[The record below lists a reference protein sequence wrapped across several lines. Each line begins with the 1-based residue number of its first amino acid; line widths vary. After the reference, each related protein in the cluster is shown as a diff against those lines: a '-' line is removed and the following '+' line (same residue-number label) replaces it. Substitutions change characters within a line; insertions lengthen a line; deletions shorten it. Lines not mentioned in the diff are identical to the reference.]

1 MKFKEILEKIKV
13 YAPLGVSLVVA
24 ACVVISLSGY
34 QAKASEPSKDKK
46 QQVSESVTDAETETE
61 TENAAEDTQTH
72 AGSFELAD
80 GVYKGS
86 ATGFSGPVTVAVTIM
101 DKKITSIDI
110 LSSTDDEAFF
120 NRAKGVIDRI
130 IASQS
135 FDVDVVSG
143 ATYSSNGII
152 GAVKNALTGEKDN
165 GVTGKSK
172 QESTSESE
180 SDSSLAEIAAVQDA
194 SAYKD
199 GTYYGTGKGF
209 AGTMKVK
216 VDISGG
222 KIASISIVSTKDGD
236 SYVKSASSLLDT
248 IVEKQSTNVDTVSG
262 ATFSSRGIIAA
273 VRSALSQAAV
283 SENTADNNNDKQE
296 AAESSGNGQTDENSS
311 GSASEQGTEGTL
323 PYVDGIYYG
332 TAEGYKGDIKAAVV
346 IQNKT
351 LKAILVTEKQDD
363 EPFITNAM
371 DVLKN
376 MMKKQSADVD
386 TVSGATYSS
395 KGLIGAVKAAFEE
408 ARKTTAGENTGDGN
422 SDANNKNNS
431 NSDNNNGN
439 DNSSNNADDSNI
451 AGEEDKAVLSKLVQ
465 SQASLDG
472 AQYTQLSWYLLQ
484 IRLGDAQEVLES
496 AESTKKDVSCAQE
509 KLQAAINALQKN
521 DTSTNVYEDGVYE
534 VSTLCIPDDDM
545 DFSAYNLSMK
555 VTIANDRIVSITDV
569 KGDGDSQ
576 NASYIKKAADGTK
589 NQPGLVSVLT
599 SQANADSIDFS
610 SIDTVSRATCTSKA
624 IIDGCKSALEAA
636 KKK

>member
-1 MKFKEILEKIKV
+1 MKFKEVLEKIKI

-34 QAKASEPSKDKK
+34 QTKASEPSKDKK
-46 QQVSESVTDAETETE
+46 QQISESVTDTETE
-61 TENAAEDTQTH
+61 TDNADEDTQAAT
-72 AGSFELAD
+72 GSFDLAD

-86 ATGFSGPVTVAVTIM
+86 ATGFSGPVTVAVTILN
-101 DKKITSIDI
+101 KKITSIDI

-135 FDVDVVSG
+135 LDVDAVSG

-172 QESTSESE
+172 QESTSES
-180 SDSSLAEIAAVQDA
+180 DSTSTEITAVQDA

-216 VDISGG
+216 VDIAGG

-283 SENTADNNNDKQE
+283 SENTAGNNTDKQG
-296 AAESSGNGQTDENSS
+296 AAETSGNGQTDENSS
-311 GSASEQGTEGTL
+311 GSASEHGTEGTL

-332 TAEGYKGDIKAAVV
+332 TSEGYKGDIKVAVV
-346 IQNKT
+346 IQDKT

-408 ARKTTAGENTGDGN
+408 ARKTTAGENTGDSNSGN
-422 SDANNKNNS
+422 NNS
-431 NSDNNNGN
+431 NSDNN
-439 DNSSNNADDSNI
+439 SSNI
-451 AGEEDKAVLSKLVQ
+451 AGEEDRAVLSKLVQ
-465 SQASLDG
+465 SQVALDG
-472 AQYTQLSWYLLQ
+472 TQYTQLSWYLLQ

-496 AESTKKDVSCAQE
+496 AESTKKDVSRAQE

-521 DTSTNVYEDGVYE
+521 DTSTNVYEDGTYE

-589 NQPGLVSVLT
+589 NQQGMVSMLT

-610 SIDTVSRATCTSKA
+610 SIDTVSHATCTSKA

>member
-1 MKFKEILEKIKV
+1 MKFKEVLEKIKV
-13 YAPLGVSLVVA
+13 YAPLGVSLVIA

-34 QAKASEPSKDKK
+34 QTKASEPSKDKK
-46 QQVSESVTDAETETE
+46 QQVSERVTDAE
-61 TENAAEDTQTH
+61 TENAAEDTQT
-72 AGSFELAD
+72 ATGSFELAD

-101 DKKITSIDI
+101 DKKIISIDI

-283 SENTADNNNDKQE
+283 SDNTVGNNTDKQG
-296 AAESSGNGQTDENSS
+296 AAEASGNGQTDENSS
-311 GSASEQGTEGTL
+311 GSASEKGTEGTL

-332 TAEGYKGDIKAAVV
+332 TAEGYKGDIRVAVV
-346 IQNKT
+346 IQDKT

-408 ARKTTAGENTGDGN
+408 ARKTTEGENTGGSN
-422 SDANNKNNS
+422 SDSNNS
-431 NSDNNNGN
+431 NDNN
-439 DNSSNNADDSNI
+439 SNI

-484 IRLGDAQEVLES
+484 IRLEDANEVLSS
-496 AESTKKDVSCAQE
+496 AEATKKDVSRAQE

-521 DTSTNVYEDGVYE
+521 DTSTNVYEDGTYD

-576 NASYIKKAADGTK
+576 NAPYIKKAADGTK

-610 SIDTVSRATCTSKA
+610 SIDTVSHATCTSKA

>member
-24 ACVVISLSGY
+24 ACVVISLSTY

-46 QQVSESVTDAETETE
+46 QQVSESMADTETE
-61 TENAAEDTQTH
+61 TENATEDTQT
-72 AGSFELAD
+72 ATGSFDLAD

-86 ATGFSGPVTVAVTIM
+86 ATGYRGSVTVAVTIL
-101 DKKITSIDI
+101 DKKIVSIDI
-110 LSSTDDEAFF
+110 LSASDDEAFF

-130 IASQS
+130 ISSQS
-135 FDVDVVSG
+135 LDVDVVSG

-180 SDSSLAEIAAVQDA
+180 SDSSSAEIAAVQDA

-209 AGTMKVK
+209 AGNIKVK
-216 VDISGG
+216 VDIAGG
-222 KIASISIVSTKDGD
+222 KISAISIVSTKDGD

-283 SENTADNNNDKQE
+283 SENTAGNNTDKQG
-296 AAESSGNGQTDENSS
+296 AAETSGNGQTDENSS
-311 GSASEQGTEGTL
+311 GSASEHGTEGTL

-332 TAEGYKGDIKAAVV
+332 TSEGYKGDIKVAVV
-346 IQNKT
+346 IQDKT

-395 KGLIGAVKAAFEE
+395 KGLIGAVKEAFEE
-408 ARKTTAGENTGDGN
+408 ARKTTAGENTGNGN
-422 SDANNKNNS
+422 SGGNNNNS
-431 NSDNNNGN
+431 N
-439 DNSSNNADDSNI
+439 NAADSNI
-451 AGEEDKAVLSKLVQ
+451 ALDEDKAVLSKLVQ

-472 AQYTQLSWYLLQ
+472 TQYTQLSWYLLQ

-496 AESTKKDVSCAQE
+496 AESTKKDVSRAQE

-521 DTSTNVYEDGVYE
+521 DTSTNVYEDGTYE

-589 NQPGLVSVLT
+589 NQQGMVSMLT

-610 SIDTVSRATCTSKA
+610 SIDTVSHATCTSKA

>member
-61 TENAAEDTQTH
+61 TENATEDTQTVT
-72 AGSFELAD
+72 GSFELAD

-101 DKKITSIDI
+101 DKKVTSIDI

-130 IASQS
+130 ISSQS
-135 FDVDVVSG
+135 LDVDVVSG

-152 GAVKNALTGEKDN
+152 GAVKNALTGEKDK
-165 GVTGKSK
+165 GGTGKSK
-172 QESTSESE
+172 QESRLDSE
-180 SDSSLAEIAAVQDA
+180 SDNSSAEIAAVQDA

-209 AGTMKVK
+209 AGNIKVK
-216 VDISGG
+216 VDIAGG
-222 KIASISIVSTKDGD
+222 KISAISIVSTKDGD

-283 SENTADNNNDKQE
+283 SENTAGNNTDKQG
-296 AAESSGNGQTDENSS
+296 AAETSGNGQTDENSS
-311 GSASEQGTEGTL
+311 GSASEHGTEGTL

-332 TAEGYKGDIKAAVV
+332 TSEGYKGDIKVAVV
-346 IQNKT
+346 IQDKT

-395 KGLIGAVKAAFEE
+395 KGLIGAVKEAFEE
-408 ARKTTAGENTGDGN
+408 ARKTTAGENTGNGN
-422 SDANNKNNS
+422 SGGNNNNS
-431 NSDNNNGN
+431 N
-439 DNSSNNADDSNI
+439 NAADSNV
-451 AGEEDKAVLSKLVQ
+451 ALDEDKAVLSKLVQ

-472 AQYTQLSWYLLQ
+472 TQYTQLSWYLLQ
-484 IRLGDAQEVLES
+484 IRLGDAQEVLDS
-496 AESTKKDVSCAQE
+496 AESTKKDVSRAQE

-521 DTSTNVYEDGVYE
+521 DTSTNVYEDGTYE

-589 NQPGLVSVLT
+589 NQQGMVSMLT
-599 SQANADSIDFS
+599 SQAKADSIDFS

>member
-1 MKFKEILEKIKV
+1 MKFKEVLEKIKV
-13 YAPLGVSLVVA
+13 YAPLGVSLVIA

-34 QAKASEPSKDKK
+34 QTKASEPSKDKK
-46 QQVSESVTDAETETE
+46 QQVSDRVTDTE
-61 TENAAEDTQTH
+61 TENAAEDTQT
-72 AGSFELAD
+72 ATGSFELAD

-165 GVTGKSK
+165 GVTGKAK

-180 SDSSLAEIAAVQDA
+180 SDSSLAEIAAAQDA

-283 SENTADNNNDKQE
+283 SDNTTGNNTDKQG
-296 AAESSGNGQTDENSS
+296 AAEASGNGQTDENSS
-311 GSASEQGTEGTL
+311 GSASEKGTEGTL

-332 TAEGYKGDIKAAVV
+332 TAEGYKGDIKVAVV
-346 IQNKT
+346 IQDKT

-408 ARKTTAGENTGDGN
+408 ARKTTAGENTGDSNSGN
-422 SDANNKNNS
+422 NNN
-431 NSDNNNGN
+431 NSDNNNNNSN
-439 DNSSNNADDSNI
+439 DNSSNI

-521 DTSTNVYEDGVYE
+521 DTSTNVYEDGTYD

-576 NASYIKKAADGTK
+576 NAPYINKAADGTK
-589 NQPGLVSVLT
+589 NQPGMVSVLT

-610 SIDTVSRATCTSKA
+610 SIDAVSRATCTSKA
-624 IIDGCKSALEAA
+624 IIDGCKSALESA

>member
-24 ACVVISLSGY
+24 ACVVISLSTY

-46 QQVSESVTDAETETE
+46 QQVSESMADTETE
-61 TENAAEDTQTH
+61 TENATEDTQT
-72 AGSFELAD
+72 ATGSFDLAD

-86 ATGFSGPVTVAVTIM
+86 ATGYSGSVTVAVTIL
-101 DKKITSIDI
+101 DKKIVSIDI
-110 LSSTDDEAFF
+110 LSASDDEAFF

-130 IASQS
+130 ISSQS
-135 FDVDVVSG
+135 LDVDVVSG

-152 GAVKNALTGEKDN
+152 GAVKNALTGETDK
-165 GVTGKSK
+165 GVTGKTK
-172 QESTSESE
+172 QEGTSESE
-180 SDSSLAEIAAVQDA
+180 SDSSSAEIAAVQDA

-209 AGTMKVK
+209 AGNIKVK
-216 VDISGG
+216 VDIAGG
-222 KIASISIVSTKDGD
+222 KISAISIVSTKDGD

-283 SENTADNNNDKQE
+283 RENTAGNNTDKQG
-296 AAESSGNGQTDENSS
+296 AAEASGNGQTDENSS
-311 GSASEQGTEGTL
+311 GNASEQGTEGTL

-332 TAEGYKGDIKAAVV
+332 TSEGYKGDIKVAVV
-346 IQNKT
+346 IQDKT

-408 ARKTTAGENTGDGN
+408 ARKTTAGENTGNGN
-422 SDANNKNNS
+422 SGGNNNNS
-431 NSDNNNGN
+431 N
-439 DNSSNNADDSNI
+439 NAADSNI
-451 AGEEDKAVLSKLVQ
+451 ALDEDKAVLSKLVQ
-465 SQASLDG
+465 SQALLDG
-472 AQYTQLSWYLLQ
+472 TQYTQLSWYLLQ
-484 IRLGDAQEVLES
+484 IRLGDAQEVLDS
-496 AESTKKDVSCAQE
+496 AESTKKDVRYAQE

-521 DTSTNVYEDGVYE
+521 DTSTNVYEDGTYE

-589 NQPGLVSVLT
+589 NQQGMVSVLT
-599 SQANADSIDFS
+599 SQSNADSIDFS

>member
-1 MKFKEILEKIKV
+1 MKFKEVLEKIKV
-13 YAPLGVSLVVA
+13 YAPLGVSLVIA

-34 QAKASEPSKDKK
+34 QTKASEPSKDKK
-46 QQVSESVTDAETETE
+46 HQVSERVTDTE
-61 TENAAEDTQTH
+61 TENAAEDTQT
-72 AGSFELAD
+72 ATGSFELAD

-120 NRAKGVIDRI
+120 NRAKAVIDRI

-172 QESTSESE
+172 QGSTSESE

-236 SYVKSASSLLDT
+236 SYVKIASSLLDT

-283 SENTADNNNDKQE
+283 SDNTTGNNTDKQG
-296 AAESSGNGQTDENSS
+296 AAEVSGNGQTDENSS

-332 TAEGYKGDIKAAVV
+332 TAEGYKGDIRVAVV
-346 IQNKT
+346 IQDKT

-408 ARKTTAGENTGDGN
+408 ARKTTAGENTGGSN
-422 SDANNKNNS
+422 SDSNNS
-431 NSDNNNGN
+431 NDNN
-439 DNSSNNADDSNI
+439 SNI
-451 AGEEDKAVLSKLVQ
+451 AGEEDKAVLLKLVQ

-509 KLQAAINALQKN
+509 KVQAAINALQKN
-521 DTSTNVYEDGVYE
+521 DTSTNVYEDGTYD

-576 NASYIKKAADGTK
+576 NVSYIKKAVDGTK
-589 NQPGLVSVLT
+589 NQAGMVSVLT
-599 SQANADSIDFS
+599 SQTNADSIDFS
-610 SIDTVSRATCTSKA
+610 SIDTVSHATCTSKA

>member
-1 MKFKEILEKIKV
+1 MKFKEVLEKIKV
-13 YAPLGVSLVVA
+13 YAPLGVSLVIA

-34 QAKASEPSKDKK
+34 QTKASEPSKDKK
-46 QQVSESVTDAETETE
+46 QQVSERVTDTETE
-61 TENAAEDTQTH
+61 TENAAENTQT
-72 AGSFELAD
+72 ATGSFDLAD

-130 IASQS
+130 ISSQS

-152 GAVKNALTGEKDN
+152 GAVKNALTGEKDKT
-165 GVTGKSK
+165 VTGKSK
-172 QESTSESE
+172 QESASE
-180 SDSSLAEIAAVQDA
+180 SDSSSVEKAAVQDA

-216 VDISGG
+216 VDIVGG

-283 SENTADNNNDKQE
+283 SENTVGNNTDKQDATE
-296 AAESSGNGQTDENSS
+296 TSGNGQTDENSS
-311 GSASEQGTEGTL
+311 GSSQEQGTEGTL

-332 TAEGYKGDIKAAVV
+332 TAEGYKGDIKVAVV
-346 IQNKT
+346 IQDKT

-408 ARKTTAGENTGDGN
+408 ARKTTAGENTGD
-422 SDANNKNNS
+422 S
-431 NSDNNNGN
+431 NSGNN
-439 DNSSNNADDSNI
+439 NSSNNSDNSNI
-451 AGEEDKAVLSKLVQ
+451 AGDEDKAVLSKLVQ

-472 AQYTQLSWYLLQ
+472 TQYTQLSWYLLQ
-484 IRLGDAQEVLES
+484 IRLEDANEVLSS
-496 AESTKKDVSCAQE
+496 AEATKKDVSRAQE

-521 DTSTNVYEDGVYE
+521 DTSTNVYEDGTYD

-589 NQPGLVSVLT
+589 NQQGMVSVLT

-610 SIDTVSRATCTSKA
+610 GIDTVSRATCTSKA
-624 IIDGCKSALEAA
+624 IINGCKSVLEAA

>member
-1 MKFKEILEKIKV
+1 MKFKEVLEKIKV
-13 YAPLGVSLVVA
+13 YAPLGVSLVIA

-34 QAKASEPSKDKK
+34 QTKASEPSKDKK
-46 QQVSESVTDAETETE
+46 HQVSERVTDTE
-61 TENAAEDTQTH
+61 TENAAEDTQT
-72 AGSFELAD
+72 ATGSFELAD

-120 NRAKGVIDRI
+120 NRAKAVIDRI

-283 SENTADNNNDKQE
+283 SDKTTGNNTDKQG
-296 AAESSGNGQTDENSS
+296 AAEASGNGQTDKNSS
-311 GSASEQGTEGTL
+311 GSASEQGTECTL

-332 TAEGYKGDIKAAVV
+332 TAEGYKGDIRVAVV
-346 IQNKT
+346 IQDKT

-408 ARKTTAGENTGDGN
+408 ARKTTAGENTGGSN
-422 SDANNKNNS
+422 SDSNNS
-431 NSDNNNGN
+431 NDNN
-439 DNSSNNADDSNI
+439 SNI
-451 AGEEDKAVLSKLVQ
+451 AGEEDKAVLLKLVQ

-521 DTSTNVYEDGVYE
+521 DTSTNVYEDGTYD

-576 NASYIKKAADGTK
+576 NVSYIKKAVDGTK
-589 NQPGLVSVLT
+589 NQPGMVSVLT
-599 SQANADSIDFS
+599 SQTNADSIDFS
-610 SIDTVSRATCTSKA
+610 SIDTVSHATCTSKA

>member
-1 MKFKEILEKIKV
+1 MKFKEVLEKIKV
-13 YAPLGVSLVVA
+13 YAPLGVSLVIA

-34 QAKASEPSKDKK
+34 QTKASEPSKDKK
-46 QQVSESVTDAETETE
+46 HQVSERVTDAE
-61 TENAAEDTQTH
+61 TENAAEDTQT
-72 AGSFELAD
+72 ATGSFELAD

-110 LSSTDDEAFF
+110 LSYTDDEAFF

-283 SENTADNNNDKQE
+283 SDKTTGNNTDKQG
-296 AAESSGNGQTDENSS
+296 AAEASGNGQTDENSS
-311 GSASEQGTEGTL
+311 GSASEKGTEGTL

-332 TAEGYKGDIKAAVV
+332 TAEGYKGDIRVAVV
-346 IQNKT
+346 IQDKT

-408 ARKTTAGENTGDGN
+408 ARKTTAGENTGGSN
-422 SDANNKNNS
+422 SDSNNS
-431 NSDNNNGN
+431 NDNN
-439 DNSSNNADDSNI
+439 SNI
-451 AGEEDKAVLSKLVQ
+451 AGEEDKAVLLKLVQ

-521 DTSTNVYEDGVYE
+521 DTSTNVYEDGTYD

-576 NASYIKKAADGTK
+576 NVSYIKKAVDGTK
-589 NQPGLVSVLT
+589 NQAGMVSVLT
-599 SQANADSIDFS
+599 SQTNADSIDFS
-610 SIDTVSRATCTSKA
+610 SIDTVSHATCTSKA

>member
-1 MKFKEILEKIKV
+1 MKFKEVLEKIKV
-13 YAPLGVSLVVA
+13 YAPLGVSLVIA

-34 QAKASEPSKDKK
+34 QTKASEPSKDKK
-46 QQVSESVTDAETETE
+46 HQVSERVTDTE
-61 TENAAEDTQTH
+61 TENAAEDTQT
-72 AGSFELAD
+72 ATGSFELAD

-120 NRAKGVIDRI
+120 NRAKAVIDRI

-172 QESTSESE
+172 QGSTSESE

-283 SENTADNNNDKQE
+283 SDNTVGNNTDKQG
-296 AAESSGNGQTDENSS
+296 AAEASGNGQTDENSS
-311 GSASEQGTEGTL
+311 GSASEKGTEGTL

-332 TAEGYKGDIKAAVV
+332 TAEGYKGDIRVAVV
-346 IQNKT
+346 IQDKT

-408 ARKTTAGENTGDGN
+408 ARKTTAGENTGGSN
-422 SDANNKNNS
+422 SDSNNS
-431 NSDNNNGN
+431 NDNN
-439 DNSSNNADDSNI
+439 SNI
-451 AGEEDKAVLSKLVQ
+451 AGEEDKAVLLKLVQ

-509 KLQAAINALQKN
+509 KLQATINALQKN
-521 DTSTNVYEDGVYE
+521 DTSTNVYEDGTYD

-576 NASYIKKAADGTK
+576 NVSYIKKAVDGTK
-589 NQPGLVSVLT
+589 NQAGMVSVLT
-599 SQANADSIDFS
+599 SQTNADSIDFS
-610 SIDTVSRATCTSKA
+610 SIDTVSHATCTSKA

>member
-24 ACVVISLSGY
+24 ACVVISLSAY

-46 QQVSESVTDAETETE
+46 QQVSESMADTETE
-61 TENAAEDTQTH
+61 TENATEDTQT
-72 AGSFELAD
+72 ATGSFDLAD

-86 ATGFSGPVTVAVTIM
+86 ATGYRGSVTVAVTIL
-101 DKKITSIDI
+101 DKKIVSIDI
-110 LSSTDDEAFF
+110 LSASDDEAFF

-130 IASQS
+130 ISSQS
-135 FDVDVVSG
+135 LDVDVVSG

-209 AGTMKVK
+209 AGNIKVK
-216 VDISGG
+216 VDIAGG
-222 KIASISIVSTKDGD
+222 KISAISIVSTKDGD
-236 SYVKSASSLLDT
+236 SYVKNASSLLDT

-283 SENTADNNNDKQE
+283 SENTAGNNTDKQG
-296 AAESSGNGQTDENSS
+296 AAEASGNGQADENSS

-323 PYVDGIYYG
+323 AYVDGIYYG
-332 TAEGYKGDIKAAVV
+332 TSEGYKGDIKVAVV
-346 IQNKT
+346 IQDKT

-408 ARKTTAGENTGDGN
+408 ARKTTAGENTGNGN
-422 SDANNKNNS
+422 SGGNNNNS
-431 NSDNNNGN
+431 N
-439 DNSSNNADDSNI
+439 NALD
-451 AGEEDKAVLSKLVQ
+451 EDKAVLSKLVQ

-472 AQYTQLSWYLLQ
+472 TQYTQLSWYLLQ
-484 IRLGDAQEVLES
+484 IRLGDAQEVLDS
-496 AESTKKDVSCAQE
+496 AESTKKDVSRAQE

-521 DTSTNVYEDGVYE
+521 DTSTNVYEDGTYE

-545 DFSAYNLSMK
+545 DFVAYNLSMK

-589 NQPGLVSVLT
+589 NQQGMVSMLT

>member
-1 MKFKEILEKIKV
+1 MKFKEVLEKIKV
-13 YAPLGVSLVVA
+13 YAPLGVSLVIA

-34 QAKASEPSKDKK
+34 QTKASEPSKDKK
-46 QQVSESVTDAETETE
+46 HQVSERVTDTETE
-61 TENAAEDTQTH
+61 DAAEDTQT
-72 AGSFELAD
+72 ATGSFELAD

-101 DKKITSIDI
+101 DKKIISIDI

-283 SENTADNNNDKQE
+283 SDNTVGNNTDKQG
-296 AAESSGNGQTDENSS
+296 AAEASGNGQTDENSS
-311 GSASEQGTEGTL
+311 GSASEKGTESTL

-332 TAEGYKGDIKAAVV
+332 TAEGYKGDIRVAVV
-346 IQNKT
+346 IQDKT

-408 ARKTTAGENTGDGN
+408 ARKTTAGENTGGSN
-422 SDANNKNNS
+422 SDSNNS
-431 NSDNNNGN
+431 NDNN
-439 DNSSNNADDSNI
+439 SNI
-451 AGEEDKAVLSKLVQ
+451 AGEEDKAVLLKLVQ

-521 DTSTNVYEDGVYE
+521 DTSTNVYEDGTYD

-576 NASYIKKAADGTK
+576 NVSYIKKAVDGTK
-589 NQPGLVSVLT
+589 NQAGMVSVLT
-599 SQANADSIDFS
+599 SQTNADSIDFS
-610 SIDTVSRATCTSKA
+610 SIDTVSHATCTSKA

>member
-1 MKFKEILEKIKV
+1 MKFKEVLEKIKV
-13 YAPLGVSLVVA
+13 YAPLGVSLVIA

-34 QAKASEPSKDKK
+34 QTKASEPSKDKK
-46 QQVSESVTDAETETE
+46 HQVSERVTDTETE
-61 TENAAEDTQTH
+61 DAAEDTQT
-72 AGSFELAD
+72 ATGSFELAD

-101 DKKITSIDI
+101 DKKIISIDI

-120 NRAKGVIDRI
+120 NRAKAVIDRI

-172 QESTSESE
+172 QGSTSESE

-283 SENTADNNNDKQE
+283 SYNTTGNNTDKQG
-296 AAESSGNGQTDENSS
+296 AAEVSGNGQTDENSS
-311 GSASEQGTEGTL
+311 GSASEKGTEGTL

-332 TAEGYKGDIKAAVV
+332 TAEGYKGDIRVAVV
-346 IQNKT
+346 IQDKT

-408 ARKTTAGENTGDGN
+408 ARKTTAGENTGGSN
-422 SDANNKNNS
+422 SDSNNS
-431 NSDNNNGN
+431 NDNN
-439 DNSSNNADDSNI
+439 SNI
-451 AGEEDKAVLSKLVQ
+451 AGEEDKAVLLKLVQ

-521 DTSTNVYEDGVYE
+521 DTSTNVYEDGTYD

-576 NASYIKKAADGTK
+576 NVSYIKKAVDGTK
-589 NQPGLVSVLT
+589 NQAGMVSVLT
-599 SQANADSIDFS
+599 SQTNADSIDFS
-610 SIDTVSRATCTSKA
+610 SIDTVSHATCTSKA

>member
-1 MKFKEILEKIKV
+1 MKFKEVFEKIKV
-13 YAPLGVSLVVA
+13 YAPLGVSLVIA

-34 QAKASEPSKDKK
+34 QTKASEPSNDKK
-46 QQVSESVTDAETETE
+46 HQVSERVTDTETE
-61 TENAAEDTQTH
+61 DAAEDTQT
-72 AGSFELAD
+72 ATGSFELAD

-120 NRAKGVIDRI
+120 NRAKAVIDRI

-172 QESTSESE
+172 QGSTSESE

-199 GTYYGTGKGF
+199 GTYFGTGKGF

-222 KIASISIVSTKDGD
+222 KIASISIVSTKDGN

-283 SENTADNNNDKQE
+283 SDNTVGNNTDKQG
-296 AAESSGNGQTDENSS
+296 AAEASGNGQTDENSS
-311 GSASEQGTEGTL
+311 GSASEKGTEGTL

-332 TAEGYKGDIKAAVV
+332 TAEGYKGDIRVAVV
-346 IQNKT
+346 IQDKT

-408 ARKTTAGENTGDGN
+408 ARKTTAGENTGGSN
-422 SDANNKNNS
+422 SDSNNS
-431 NSDNNNGN
+431 NDNN
-439 DNSSNNADDSNI
+439 SNI
-451 AGEEDKAVLSKLVQ
+451 AGEEDKAVLLKLVQ

-521 DTSTNVYEDGVYE
+521 DTSTNVYEDGTYD

-576 NASYIKKAADGTK
+576 NVSYIKKAVDGTK
-589 NQPGLVSVLT
+589 NQAGMVSVLT
-599 SQANADSIDFS
+599 SQTNADSIDFS
-610 SIDTVSRATCTSKA
+610 SIDTVSHATCTSKA

>member
-1 MKFKEILEKIKV
+1 MKFKEVLEKIKV
-13 YAPLGVSLVVA
+13 YAPLGVSLVIA

-34 QAKASEPSKDKK
+34 QTKASEPSKDKK
-46 QQVSESVTDAETETE
+46 QQVSDRVTETE
-61 TENAAEDTQTH
+61 TENAAENTQT
-72 AGSFELAD
+72 ATGSFELAD

-165 GVTGKSK
+165 GVTGKAK

-222 KIASISIVSTKDGD
+222 KIASISIVSTKDGN

-283 SENTADNNNDKQE
+283 SDNTVGNNTDKQG
-296 AAESSGNGQTDENSS
+296 AAEASGNGQTDENSS
-311 GSASEQGTEGTL
+311 GSASEKGTEGTL

-332 TAEGYKGDIKAAVV
+332 TAEGYKGDIRVAVV
-346 IQNKT
+346 IQDKT

-408 ARKTTAGENTGDGN
+408 ARKTTAGENTGGSN
-422 SDANNKNNS
+422 SDSNNS
-431 NSDNNNGN
+431 NDNN
-439 DNSSNNADDSNI
+439 SNI

-484 IRLGDAQEVLES
+484 IRLGDAQEILES

-521 DTSTNVYEDGVYE
+521 DTSTNVYEDGTYD

-576 NASYIKKAADGTK
+576 NVSYIKKAVDGTK
-589 NQPGLVSVLT
+589 NQAGMVSVLT
-599 SQANADSIDFS
+599 SQTNADSIDFS
-610 SIDTVSRATCTSKA
+610 SIDTVSHATCTSKA

>member
-1 MKFKEILEKIKV
+1 MKFKEVLEKIKV
-13 YAPLGVSLVVA
+13 YAPLGVSLVIA

-34 QAKASEPSKDKK
+34 QTKASEPSKDKK
-46 QQVSESVTDAETETE
+46 QQVSDRVTDTE
-61 TENAAEDTQTH
+61 TENAAEDTQT
-72 AGSFELAD
+72 ATGSFELAD

-165 GVTGKSK
+165 GVTGKAK

-283 SENTADNNNDKQE
+283 SDNTVGNNTDKQG
-296 AAESSGNGQTDENSS
+296 AAEASGNGQTDENSS
-311 GSASEQGTEGTL
+311 GSASEKGTEGTL

-332 TAEGYKGDIKAAVV
+332 TAEGYKGDIRVAVV
-346 IQNKT
+346 IQDKT

-408 ARKTTAGENTGDGN
+408 ARKTTAGENTGDSN
-422 SDANNKNNS
+422 SDSNNS
-431 NSDNNNGN
+431 NDNN
-439 DNSSNNADDSNI
+439 SNI

-521 DTSTNVYEDGVYE
+521 DTSTNVYEDGTYD

-576 NASYIKKAADGTK
+576 NAPYINKAADGTK
-589 NQPGLVSVLT
+589 NQPGMVSVLT

>member
-1 MKFKEILEKIKV
+1 MKFKEVLEKIKV
-13 YAPLGVSLVVA
+13 YAPLGVSLVIA

-34 QAKASEPSKDKK
+34 QTKASEPSKDKK
-46 QQVSESVTDAETETE
+46 HQVSERVTDTE
-61 TENAAEDTQTH
+61 TENAAEDTQT
-72 AGSFELAD
+72 ATGSFELAD

-86 ATGFSGPVTVAVTIM
+86 ATGFSGHVTVAVTIM

-120 NRAKGVIDRI
+120 NRAKAVIDRI

-172 QESTSESE
+172 QGSTSESE

-283 SENTADNNNDKQE
+283 SDNTTGNNTDKQG
-296 AAESSGNGQTDENSS
+296 AAEASGNGQTDENSS
-311 GSASEQGTEGTL
+311 GSASEKGTEGTL

-332 TAEGYKGDIKAAVV
+332 TAEGYKGDIRVAVV
-346 IQNKT
+346 IQDKT

-408 ARKTTAGENTGDGN
+408 ARKTTAGENTGGSN
-422 SDANNKNNS
+422 SDSNNS
-431 NSDNNNGN
+431 NDNN
-439 DNSSNNADDSNI
+439 SNI
-451 AGEEDKAVLSKLVQ
+451 AGEEDKAVLLKLVQ

-521 DTSTNVYEDGVYE
+521 DTSTNVYEDGTYD

-576 NASYIKKAADGTK
+576 NVSYIKKAVDGTK
-589 NQPGLVSVLT
+589 NQAGMVSVLT
-599 SQANADSIDFS
+599 SQTNADSIDFS
-610 SIDTVSRATCTSKA
+610 SIDTVSHATCTSKA

>member
-1 MKFKEILEKIKV
+1 MKFKEVLEKIKV
-13 YAPLGVSLVVA
+13 YAPLGVSLVIA

-34 QAKASEPSKDKK
+34 QTKASEPSKDKK
-46 QQVSESVTDAETETE
+46 HQVSERVTDTE
-61 TENAAEDTQTH
+61 TENAAEDTQT
-72 AGSFELAD
+72 ATGSFELAD

-86 ATGFSGPVTVAVTIM
+86 ATVFSGHVTVAVTIM

-120 NRAKGVIDRI
+120 NRAKAVIDRI

-172 QESTSESE
+172 QGSTSESE

-236 SYVKSASSLLDT
+236 SYVKIASSLLDT

-283 SENTADNNNDKQE
+283 SDNTTGNNTDKQG
-296 AAESSGNGQTDENSS
+296 AAEVSGNGQTDENSS

-332 TAEGYKGDIKAAVV
+332 TAEGYKGDIRVAVV
-346 IQNKT
+346 IQDKT

-408 ARKTTAGENTGDGN
+408 ARKTTAGENTGGSN
-422 SDANNKNNS
+422 SDSNNS
-431 NSDNNNGN
+431 NDNN
-439 DNSSNNADDSNI
+439 SNI
-451 AGEEDKAVLSKLVQ
+451 AGEEDKAVLLKLVQ

-521 DTSTNVYEDGVYE
+521 DTSTNVYEDGTYD

-576 NASYIKKAADGTK
+576 NVSYIKKAVDGTK
-589 NQPGLVSVLT
+589 NQAGMVSVLT
-599 SQANADSIDFS
+599 SQTNADSIDFS
-610 SIDTVSRATCTSKA
+610 SIDTVSHATCTSKA

>member
-1 MKFKEILEKIKV
+1 MKFKEVLEKIKV
-13 YAPLGVSLVVA
+13 YAPLGVSLVIA

-34 QAKASEPSKDKK
+34 QTKASEPSKDKK
-46 QQVSESVTDAETETE
+46 QQVSDRVTDTE
-61 TENAAEDTQTH
+61 TENAAEDTQT
-72 AGSFELAD
+72 ATGSFELAD

-165 GVTGKSK
+165 GVTGKAK

-180 SDSSLAEIAAVQDA
+180 SDSSLAEIAAAQDA

-283 SENTADNNNDKQE
+283 SDNTTGNNTDKQG
-296 AAESSGNGQTDENSS
+296 AAEASGNGQTDENSS
-311 GSASEQGTEGTL
+311 GSASEKGTEGTL

-332 TAEGYKGDIKAAVV
+332 TAEGYKGDIRVAVV
-346 IQNKT
+346 IQDKT

-408 ARKTTAGENTGDGN
+408 ARKTTAGENTGDSNSGN
-422 SDANNKNNS
+422 NNS
-431 NSDNNNGN
+431 NSDNNNNNSN
-439 DNSSNNADDSNI
+439 DNSSNI
-451 AGEEDKAVLSKLVQ
+451 AGDEDKAVLLKLVQ

-472 AQYTQLSWYLLQ
+472 TQYTQLSWYLLQ
-484 IRLGDAQEVLES
+484 IRLEDANEVLSS
-496 AESTKKDVSCAQE
+496 AEATKKDVSRAQE

-521 DTSTNVYEDGVYE
+521 DTSTNVYEDGTYD

-589 NQPGLVSVLT
+589 NQPGMVSVLT
-599 SQANADSIDFS
+599 SQTNADSIDFS
-610 SIDTVSRATCTSKA
+610 SIDTVSHATCTSKA
-624 IIDGCKSALEAA
+624 IIDGCKSALKAA

>member
-1 MKFKEILEKIKV
+1 MKFKEVLEKIKV
-13 YAPLGVSLVVA
+13 YAPLGVSLVIA
-24 ACVVISLSGY
+24 TCVVISLSGY
-34 QAKASEPSKDKK
+34 QTKASEPSKDKK
-46 QQVSESVTDAETETE
+46 QQVSERGTDTE
-61 TENAAEDTQTH
+61 TENAAEDTQT
-72 AGSFELAD
+72 ATGSFELAD

-180 SDSSLAEIAAVQDA
+180 SDSSLADIAAVQDA

-222 KIASISIVSTKDGD
+222 KIVSISIVSTKDGD

-283 SENTADNNNDKQE
+283 SDNTTGNNTDKQG
-296 AAESSGNGQTDENSS
+296 AAEVSGNGQTDENSS
-311 GSASEQGTEGTL
+311 DSASEQGTEGTL

-332 TAEGYKGDIKAAVV
+332 TAEGYKGDIRVAVV
-346 IQNKT
+346 IQDKT

-408 ARKTTAGENTGDGN
+408 ARKTTAGENTGGSN
-422 SDANNKNNS
+422 SDSNNS
-431 NSDNNNGN
+431 NDNN
-439 DNSSNNADDSNI
+439 SNI
-451 AGEEDKAVLSKLVQ
+451 AGEEDKAVLLKLVQ

-521 DTSTNVYEDGVYE
+521 DTSTNVYEDGIYD

-576 NASYIKKAADGTK
+576 NVSYIKKAADGTK
-589 NQPGLVSVLT
+589 NQPGMVSVLT
-599 SQANADSIDFS
+599 SQTNADSIDFS
-610 SIDTVSRATCTSKA
+610 SIDTVSNATCTSKA

>member
-1 MKFKEILEKIKV
+1 MKFKEVLEKIKV
-13 YAPLGVSLVVA
+13 YAPLGVSLVIA

-34 QAKASEPSKDKK
+34 QTKASEPSKDKK
-46 QQVSESVTDAETETE
+46 HQVSERVTDTETE
-61 TENAAEDTQTH
+61 DAAEDTQT
-72 AGSFELAD
+72 ATGSFELAD

-101 DKKITSIDI
+101 DKKIISIDI

-283 SENTADNNNDKQE
+283 SDNTVGNNTDKQG
-296 AAESSGNGQTDENSS
+296 AAEASGNGQTDENSS
-311 GSASEQGTEGTL
+311 GSASEKGTEDTL

-332 TAEGYKGDIKAAVV
+332 TAEGYKGDIRVAVV
-346 IQNKT
+346 IQDKT

-408 ARKTTAGENTGDGN
+408 ARKPTAGENTGGSN
-422 SDANNKNNS
+422 SDSNNS
-431 NSDNNNGN
+431 NDNN
-439 DNSSNNADDSNI
+439 SNI
-451 AGEEDKAVLSKLVQ
+451 AGEEDKAVLLKLVQ

-521 DTSTNVYEDGVYE
+521 DTSTNVYEDGTYD

-576 NASYIKKAADGTK
+576 NVSYIKKAVDGTK
-589 NQPGLVSVLT
+589 NQAGMVSVLT
-599 SQANADSIDFS
+599 SQTNADSIDFS
-610 SIDTVSRATCTSKA
+610 SIDTVSHATCTSKA

>member
-1 MKFKEILEKIKV
+1 MKFKEVLEKIKV
-13 YAPLGVSLVVA
+13 YAPLGVSLVIA

-34 QAKASEPSKDKK
+34 QTKASEPSKDKK
-46 QQVSESVTDAETETE
+46 HQVSERVTDTE
-61 TENAAEDTQTH
+61 TENAAEDTQT
-72 AGSFELAD
+72 ATGSFELAD

-152 GAVKNALTGEKDN
+152 AAVKNALTGEKDN

-248 IVEKQSTNVDTVSG
+248 IVEKQSTNEETVSG

-283 SENTADNNNDKQE
+283 SDNTVGNNTDKQG
-296 AAESSGNGQTDENSS
+296 AAEASGNGQTDENSS

-332 TAEGYKGDIKAAVV
+332 TAEGYKGDIRVAVV
-346 IQNKT
+346 IQDKT

-408 ARKTTAGENTGDGN
+408 ARKTTAGENTGGSN
-422 SDANNKNNS
+422 SDSNNS
-431 NSDNNNGN
+431 NDNN
-439 DNSSNNADDSNI
+439 SNI
-451 AGEEDKAVLSKLVQ
+451 AGEEDKAVLLKLVQ

-521 DTSTNVYEDGVYE
+521 DTSTNVYEDGTYD

-576 NASYIKKAADGTK
+576 NVSYIKKAVDGTK
-589 NQPGLVSVLT
+589 NQPGMVSALT
-599 SQANADSIDFS
+599 SQTNADSIDFS
-610 SIDTVSRATCTSKA
+610 SIDTVSHATCTSKA

>member
-1 MKFKEILEKIKV
+1 MI
-13 YAPLGVSLVVA
+13 A

-34 QAKASEPSKDKK
+34 QTKASEPSKDKK
-46 QQVSESVTDAETETE
+46 HQVSERVTDTE
-61 TENAAEDTQTH
+61 TENAAEDTQT
-72 AGSFELAD
+72 ATGSFELAD

-101 DKKITSIDI
+101 DKKIISIDI

-172 QESTSESE
+172 QGSTSESE

-283 SENTADNNNDKQE
+283 SDNTVGNNTDKQG
-296 AAESSGNGQTDENSS
+296 AAEASGNGQTDENSS
-311 GSASEQGTEGTL
+311 GSASEKGTEGTL

-332 TAEGYKGDIKAAVV
+332 TAEGYKGDIRVAVV
-346 IQNKT
+346 IQDKT

-408 ARKTTAGENTGDGN
+408 ARKTTAGENTGGSN
-422 SDANNKNNS
+422 SDSNNS
-431 NSDNNNGN
+431 NDNN
-439 DNSSNNADDSNI
+439 SNI
-451 AGEEDKAVLSKLVQ
+451 AGEEDKAVLLRLVQ

-521 DTSTNVYEDGVYE
+521 DTSTNVYEDGTYD

-576 NASYIKKAADGTK
+576 NVSYIKKAVDGTK
-589 NQPGLVSVLT
+589 NQAGMVSVLT
-599 SQANADSIDFS
+599 SQTNADSIDFS
-610 SIDTVSRATCTSKA
+610 SIDTVSHATCTSKA

>member
-1 MKFKEILEKIKV
+1 MKFKEVLEKIKV
-13 YAPLGVSLVVA
+13 YAPLGVSLVIA
-24 ACVVISLSGY
+24 ACVVISLNGY
-34 QAKASEPSKDKK
+34 QTKASEPSKDKK
-46 QQVSESVTDAETETE
+46 QQVSERVTDAETETE
-61 TENAAEDTQTH
+61 NVAEDTQT
-72 AGSFELAD
+72 ATGSFELAD

-283 SENTADNNNDKQE
+283 SDNTTGNNTDKQGAVE
-296 AAESSGNGQTDENSS
+296 TSGNGQTDENSS
-311 GSASEQGTEGTL
+311 SSASEQGTEGTL

-332 TAEGYKGDIKAAVV
+332 TAEGYKGDIRVAVV
-346 IQNKT
+346 IQDKT

-408 ARKTTAGENTGDGN
+408 ARKTTAGENTGGSN
-422 SDANNKNNS
+422 SDSNNS
-431 NSDNNNGN
+431 NDNN
-439 DNSSNNADDSNI
+439 SNI

-496 AESTKKDVSCAQE
+496 AESTKKDVSRAQE

-521 DTSTNVYEDGVYE
+521 DTSTNVYEDGTYD

-576 NASYIKKAADGTK
+576 NVSYINKAADGTK
-589 NQPGLVSVLT
+589 NQPGMVSVLT

-610 SIDTVSRATCTSKA
+610 SIDTVSHATCTSKA

>member
-1 MKFKEILEKIKV
+1 MKFKEVLEKIKV
-13 YAPLGVSLVVA
+13 YAPLGVSLVIA

-34 QAKASEPSKDKK
+34 QTKASEPSKDKK
-46 QQVSESVTDAETETE
+46 HQVSERVTDTE
-61 TENAAEDTQTH
+61 TENAAEDTQT
-72 AGSFELAD
+72 ATGSFELAD

-236 SYVKSASSLLDT
+236 SYVKIASSLLDT

-283 SENTADNNNDKQE
+283 SDNTTGNNTDKQG
-296 AAESSGNGQTDENSS
+296 AAEVSGNGQTDENSS

-332 TAEGYKGDIKAAVV
+332 TAEGYKGDIRVAVV
-346 IQNKT
+346 IQDKT

-408 ARKTTAGENTGDGN
+408 ARKTTAGENTGGSN
-422 SDANNKNNS
+422 SDSNNS
-431 NSDNNNGN
+431 NDNN
-439 DNSSNNADDSNI
+439 SNI
-451 AGEEDKAVLSKLVQ
+451 AGEEDKAVLLKLVQ

-521 DTSTNVYEDGVYE
+521 DTSTNVYEDGTYD

-576 NASYIKKAADGTK
+576 NVSYIKKAVDGKK
-589 NQPGLVSVLT
+589 NQAGMVSVLT
-599 SQANADSIDFS
+599 SQTNADSIDFS
-610 SIDTVSRATCTSKA
+610 SIDTVSHATCTSKA

>member
-1 MKFKEILEKIKV
+1 MKFKEVLEKIKV
-13 YAPLGVSLVVA
+13 YAPLGVSLVIA

-34 QAKASEPSKDKK
+34 QTKASEPSKDKK
-46 QQVSESVTDAETETE
+46 HQVSERVTDTE
-61 TENAAEDTQTH
+61 TENAAEDTQT
-72 AGSFELAD
+72 ATGSFELAD

-120 NRAKGVIDRI
+120 NRAKAVIDRI

-283 SENTADNNNDKQE
+283 SDKTTGNNTDKQG
-296 AAESSGNGQTDENSS
+296 AAEASGNGQTDKNSS

-332 TAEGYKGDIKAAVV
+332 TAEGYKGDIRVAVV
-346 IQNKT
+346 IQDKT

-408 ARKTTAGENTGDGN
+408 ARKTTAGENTGGSN
-422 SDANNKNNS
+422 SDSNNS
-431 NSDNNNGN
+431 NDNN
-439 DNSSNNADDSNI
+439 SNI
-451 AGEEDKAVLSKLVQ
+451 AGEEDKAVLLKLVQ

-521 DTSTNVYEDGVYE
+521 DTSTNVYEDGTYD

-576 NASYIKKAADGTK
+576 NVSYIKKALDGTK
-589 NQPGLVSVLT
+589 NQPGMVSVLT
-599 SQANADSIDFS
+599 SQTNADSIDFS
-610 SIDTVSRATCTSKA
+610 SIDTVSHATCTSKA

>member
-1 MKFKEILEKIKV
+1 MKFKEVLEKIKV
-13 YAPLGVSLVVA
+13 YAPLGVSLVIA

-34 QAKASEPSKDKK
+34 QTKASEPSKDNK
-46 QQVSESVTDAETETE
+46 QQVSDRVTEIETE
-61 TENAAEDTQTH
+61 TENAAEDTQT
-72 AGSFELAD
+72 ATGSFELAD

-180 SDSSLAEIAAVQDA
+180 SDSSLAEIAAAQDA

-283 SENTADNNNDKQE
+283 SDNTDKQG
-296 AAESSGNGQTDENSS
+296 AAEASGNGQTDENSS
-311 GSASEQGTEGTL
+311 GSASEKGTEGTL
-323 PYVDGIYYG
+323 PYADGIYYG
-332 TAEGYKGDIKAAVV
+332 TAGGYKGDIRVAVV
-346 IQNKT
+346 IQDKT

-395 KGLIGAVKAAFEE
+395 NGLIGAVKAAFEE
-408 ARKTTAGENTGDGN
+408 ARKTTAGENAGGSN
-422 SDANNKNNS
+422 SDSNNS
-431 NSDNNNGN
+431 NDNN
-439 DNSSNNADDSNI
+439 SNI
-451 AGEEDKAVLSKLVQ
+451 AGEEDKAVLLKLVQ

-521 DTSTNVYEDGVYE
+521 DTSTNVYEDGTYD

-576 NASYIKKAADGTK
+576 NVSYINKAADGTK
-589 NQPGLVSVLT
+589 NQPGMVSVLT
-599 SQANADSIDFS
+599 SQTNADSIDFS
-610 SIDTVSRATCTSKA
+610 SIDTVSHATCTSKA

>member
-1 MKFKEILEKIKV
+1 MKFKEVLEKIKV
-13 YAPLGVSLVVA
+13 YAPLGVSLVIA

-34 QAKASEPSKDKK
+34 QTKASEPSKDKK
-46 QQVSESVTDAETETE
+46 HQVSERVTDTE
-61 TENAAEDTQTH
+61 TENAAEDTQT
-72 AGSFELAD
+72 ATGSFELAD

-86 ATGFSGPVTVAVTIM
+86 ATGFSGHVTVAVTIM

-120 NRAKGVIDRI
+120 NRAKAVIDRI

-172 QESTSESE
+172 QGSTSESE

-236 SYVKSASSLLDT
+236 SYVKIASSLLDT

-283 SENTADNNNDKQE
+283 SDNTTGNNTDKQG
-296 AAESSGNGQTDENSS
+296 AAEVSGNGQTDENSS

-332 TAEGYKGDIKAAVV
+332 TAEGYKGDIRVAVV
-346 IQNKT
+346 IQDKT

-408 ARKTTAGENTGDGN
+408 ARKTTAGENTGGSN
-422 SDANNKNNS
+422 SDSNNS
-431 NSDNNNGN
+431 NDNN
-439 DNSSNNADDSNI
+439 SNI
-451 AGEEDKAVLSKLVQ
+451 AGEEDKAVLLKLVQ

-521 DTSTNVYEDGVYE
+521 DTSTNVYEDGTYD

-576 NASYIKKAADGTK
+576 NVSYIKKAVDGTK
-589 NQPGLVSVLT
+589 NQAGMVSVLT
-599 SQANADSIDFS
+599 SQTNADSIDFS
-610 SIDTVSRATCTSKA
+610 SIDTVSHATCTSKA

>member
-1 MKFKEILEKIKV
+1 MKFKEVLEKIKV
-13 YAPLGVSLVVA
+13 YAPLGVSLVIA

-34 QAKASEPSKDKK
+34 QTKASEPSKDKK
-46 QQVSESVTDAETETE
+46 HQVSERVTDTE
-61 TENAAEDTQTH
+61 TENAAEDTQT
-72 AGSFELAD
+72 ATGSFELAD

-120 NRAKGVIDRI
+120 NRAKAVIDRI

-172 QESTSESE
+172 QGSTSESE

-283 SENTADNNNDKQE
+283 SDNTTGNNTDKQG
-296 AAESSGNGQTDENSS
+296 AAEASGNGQTDENSS

-332 TAEGYKGDIKAAVV
+332 TAEGYKGDIRVAVV
-346 IQNKT
+346 IQDKT

-408 ARKTTAGENTGDGN
+408 ARKTTAGENTGGSN
-422 SDANNKNNS
+422 SDSNNS
-431 NSDNNNGN
+431 NDNN
-439 DNSSNNADDSNI
+439 SNI
-451 AGEEDKAVLSKLVQ
+451 AGEEDKAVLLKLVQ

-521 DTSTNVYEDGVYE
+521 DTSTNVYEDGTYD

-576 NASYIKKAADGTK
+576 NVSYIKKAVDGTK
-589 NQPGLVSVLT
+589 NQAGMVSVLT
-599 SQANADSIDFS
+599 SQTNADSIDFS
-610 SIDTVSRATCTSKA
+610 SIDTVSHATCTSKA

>member
-1 MKFKEILEKIKV
+1 MKFKEVLEKIKV
-13 YAPLGVSLVVA
+13 YAPLGVSLVIA

-34 QAKASEPSKDKK
+34 QTKASEPSKDKK
-46 QQVSESVTDAETETE
+46 HQVSERVTDTETE
-61 TENAAEDTQTH
+61 DAAEDTQT
-72 AGSFELAD
+72 ATGSFELAD

-101 DKKITSIDI
+101 DKKIISIDI

-236 SYVKSASSLLDT
+236 SYVKIASSLLDT

-283 SENTADNNNDKQE
+283 SDNTTGNNTDKQG
-296 AAESSGNGQTDENSS
+296 AAEVSGNGQTDENSS

-332 TAEGYKGDIKAAVV
+332 TAEGYKGDIRVAVV
-346 IQNKT
+346 IQDKT

-408 ARKTTAGENTGDGN
+408 ARKTTAGENTGGSN
-422 SDANNKNNS
+422 SDSNNS
-431 NSDNNNGN
+431 NDNN
-439 DNSSNNADDSNI
+439 SNI
-451 AGEEDKAVLSKLVQ
+451 AGEEDKAVLLKLVQ

-521 DTSTNVYEDGVYE
+521 DTSTNVYEDGTYD

-576 NASYIKKAADGTK
+576 NVSYIKKAVDGTK
-589 NQPGLVSVLT
+589 NQAGMVSVLT
-599 SQANADSIDFS
+599 SQTNADSIDFS
-610 SIDTVSRATCTSKA
+610 SIDTVSHATCTSKA

>member
-1 MKFKEILEKIKV
+1 MKFKEVLEKIKV
-13 YAPLGVSLVVA
+13 YAPLGVSLVIA

-34 QAKASEPSKDKK
+34 QTKASEPSKDKK
-46 QQVSESVTDAETETE
+46 HQVSERVTDTETE
-61 TENAAEDTQTH
+61 DAAEDTQT
-72 AGSFELAD
+72 ATGSFELAD

-101 DKKITSIDI
+101 DKKIISIDI

-248 IVEKQSTNVDTVSG
+248 IVEKQRTNVDTVSG

-283 SENTADNNNDKQE
+283 SDNTVGNNTDKQG
-296 AAESSGNGQTDENSS
+296 AAEASGNGQTDENSS
-311 GSASEQGTEGTL
+311 GSASEKGTEGTL

-332 TAEGYKGDIKAAVV
+332 TAEGYKGDIRVAVV
-346 IQNKT
+346 IQDKT

-408 ARKTTAGENTGDGN
+408 ARKTTAGENTGGSN
-422 SDANNKNNS
+422 SDSNNS
-431 NSDNNNGN
+431 NDNN
-439 DNSSNNADDSNI
+439 SNI
-451 AGEEDKAVLSKLVQ
+451 AGEEDKAVLLKLVQ

-521 DTSTNVYEDGVYE
+521 DTSTNVYEDGTYD

-576 NASYIKKAADGTK
+576 NVSYIKKAVDGTK
-589 NQPGLVSVLT
+589 NQAGMVSVLT
-599 SQANADSIDFS
+599 SQTNADSIDFS
-610 SIDTVSRATCTSKA
+610 SIDTVSHATCTSKA

>member
-1 MKFKEILEKIKV
+1 MKFKEVLEKIKI

-24 ACVVISLSGY
+24 ACVVISLSTY

-46 QQVSESVTDAETETE
+46 QQVSESMADTETE
-61 TENAAEDTQTH
+61 TENATEDTQT
-72 AGSFELAD
+72 ATGSFDLAD

-86 ATGFSGPVTVAVTIM
+86 ATGYRGSVTVAVTIL
-101 DKKITSIDI
+101 DKKIVSIDI
-110 LSSTDDEAFF
+110 LSASDDEAFF

-130 IASQS
+130 ISSQS
-135 FDVDVVSG
+135 LDVDVVSG

-180 SDSSLAEIAAVQDA
+180 SDSSSAEIAAVQDA

-209 AGTMKVK
+209 AGNIKVK
-216 VDISGG
+216 VDIAGG
-222 KIASISIVSTKDGD
+222 KISAISIVSTKDGD

-283 SENTADNNNDKQE
+283 SENTAGNNTDKQG
-296 AAESSGNGQTDENSS
+296 AAETSGNGQTDENSS
-311 GSASEQGTEGTL
+311 GSASEHGTEGTL

-332 TAEGYKGDIKAAVV
+332 TSEGYKGDIKVAVV
-346 IQNKT
+346 IQDKT

-408 ARKTTAGENTGDGN
+408 ARKTTAGENTGDSNSGN
-422 SDANNKNNS
+422 NNS
-431 NSDNNNGN
+431 NSDNN
-439 DNSSNNADDSNI
+439 SSNI
-451 AGEEDKAVLSKLVQ
+451 AGEEDRAVLSKLVQ

-472 AQYTQLSWYLLQ
+472 TQYTQLSWYLLQ
-484 IRLGDAQEVLES
+484 IRLGDAQEVLDS
-496 AESTKKDVSCAQE
+496 AESTKKDVSRAQE

-521 DTSTNVYEDGVYE
+521 DTSTNVYEDGTYE

-589 NQPGLVSVLT
+589 NQQGMVSVLT
-599 SQANADSIDFS
+599 SQSNADSIDFS
-610 SIDTVSRATCTSKA
+610 SIDTVSHATCTSKA

>member
-1 MKFKEILEKIKV
+1 MKFKEVLEKIKV
-13 YAPLGVSLVVA
+13 YAPLGVSLVIA

-34 QAKASEPSKDKK
+34 QTKASEPSKDKK
-46 QQVSESVTDAETETE
+46 QQVSERVTDTE
-61 TENAAEDTQTH
+61 TENAAEDTQT
-72 AGSFELAD
+72 ATGSFELAD

-283 SENTADNNNDKQE
+283 SDNTVGNNTDKQG
-296 AAESSGNGQTDENSS
+296 AAEASGNRQTDENSS
-311 GSASEQGTEGTL
+311 GSASEKGTEGTL

-332 TAEGYKGDIKAAVV
+332 TAEGYKGDIRVAVV
-346 IQNKT
+346 IQDKT

-408 ARKTTAGENTGDGN
+408 ARKTTAGENTGGSN
-422 SDANNKNNS
+422 SDSNNS
-431 NSDNNNGN
+431 NDNN
-439 DNSSNNADDSNI
+439 SNI
-451 AGEEDKAVLSKLVQ
+451 AGEEDKAVLLKLVQ

-521 DTSTNVYEDGVYE
+521 DTSTNVYEDGTYD

-576 NASYIKKAADGTK
+576 NVSYIKKAVDGTK
-589 NQPGLVSVLT
+589 NQAGMVSVLT
-599 SQANADSIDFS
+599 SQTNADSIDFS
-610 SIDTVSRATCTSKA
+610 SIDTVSHATCTSKA

>member
-1 MKFKEILEKIKV
+1 MKFKEVLEKIKV
-13 YAPLGVSLVVA
+13 YAPLGVSLVIA

-34 QAKASEPSKDKK
+34 QTKASEPSKDKK
-46 QQVSESVTDAETETE
+46 QQVSERVTDAE
-61 TENAAEDTQTH
+61 TENAAEDTQT
-72 AGSFELAD
+72 ATGSFELAD

-101 DKKITSIDI
+101 DKKIISIDI

-180 SDSSLAEIAAVQDA
+180 SDSALAEIAAVQDA

-283 SENTADNNNDKQE
+283 SDNTTGNNTDKQS
-296 AAESSGNGQTDENSS
+296 AAEASGNGQTDENSS
-311 GSASEQGTEGTL
+311 GSASEKGTEGTL

-332 TAEGYKGDIKAAVV
+332 TAEGYKGDIRVAVV
-346 IQNKT
+346 IQDKT
-351 LKAILVTEKQDD
+351 LKAILVTKKQDD

-408 ARKTTAGENTGDGN
+408 ARKTTAGENTGDSN
-422 SDANNKNNS
+422 SDSNNS
-431 NSDNNNGN
+431 NDNNG
-439 DNSSNNADDSNI
+439 NI
-451 AGEEDKAVLSKLVQ
+451 AGEEDKAVLLKLVQ

-472 AQYTQLSWYLLQ
+472 TQYTQLSWYLLQ

-521 DTSTNVYEDGVYE
+521 DTSTNVYEDGTYD

-576 NASYIKKAADGTK
+576 NAPYIKKAADGTK
-589 NQPGLVSVLT
+589 NQPGMVSVLT
-599 SQANADSIDFS
+599 SQTNADSIDFS
-610 SIDTVSRATCTSKA
+610 SIDTVSHATCTSKA
-624 IIDGCKSALEAA
+624 IIDGCKSALKAA

>member
-1 MKFKEILEKIKV
+1 MKFKEVLEKIKV
-13 YAPLGVSLVVA
+13 YAPLGVSLVIA

-34 QAKASEPSKDKK
+34 QTKASEPSKDKK
-46 QQVSESVTDAETETE
+46 HQVSERVTDTE
-61 TENAAEDTQTH
+61 TENAAEDTQT
-72 AGSFELAD
+72 ATGSFELAD

-165 GVTGKSK
+165 GVTGNSK

-180 SDSSLAEIAAVQDA
+180 SDSSLADIAAVQDA

-283 SENTADNNNDKQE
+283 SDKTTGNNTDKQG
-296 AAESSGNGQTDENSS
+296 AAEASGNGQTDENSS
-311 GSASEQGTEGTL
+311 GSASEKGTEGTL

-332 TAEGYKGDIKAAVV
+332 TAEGYKGDIRVAVV
-346 IQNKT
+346 IQDKT

-408 ARKTTAGENTGDGN
+408 ARKTTAGENTGGSN
-422 SDANNKNNS
+422 SDSNNS
-431 NSDNNNGN
+431 NDNN
-439 DNSSNNADDSNI
+439 SNI
-451 AGEEDKAVLSKLVQ
+451 AGEEDKAVLLKLVQ

-521 DTSTNVYEDGVYE
+521 DTSTNVYEDGTYD

-576 NASYIKKAADGTK
+576 NVSYIKKAADGTK
-589 NQPGLVSVLT
+589 NQPGMVSVLT
-599 SQANADSIDFS
+599 SQTNADSIDFS
-610 SIDTVSRATCTSKA
+610 SIDTVSHATCTSKA

>member
-1 MKFKEILEKIKV
+1 MKFKEVLEKIKV
-13 YAPLGVSLVVA
+13 YAPLGVSLVIA
-24 ACVVISLSGY
+24 ACVVISLNGY
-34 QAKASEPSKDKK
+34 QTKASEPSKDNK
-46 QQVSESVTDAETETE
+46 QQVSDRVTEIETE
-61 TENAAEDTQTH
+61 TENAAEDTQT
-72 AGSFELAD
+72 ATGSFELAD

-180 SDSSLAEIAAVQDA
+180 SDSSLAEIAAAQDA

-283 SENTADNNNDKQE
+283 SDNTDKQG
-296 AAESSGNGQTDENSS
+296 AAEASGNGQTDENSS
-311 GSASEQGTEGTL
+311 SSASEKGTEGTL
-323 PYVDGIYYG
+323 PYVDGVYYG
-332 TAEGYKGDIKAAVV
+332 TAEGYKGDIRVAVV
-346 IQNKT
+346 IQDKT

-408 ARKTTAGENTGDGN
+408 ARKTTAGENTGGSN
-422 SDANNKNNS
+422 SDSNNS
-431 NSDNNNGN
+431 NDNN
-439 DNSSNNADDSNI
+439 SNI
-451 AGEEDKAVLSKLVQ
+451 AGEEDKAVLLKLVQ
-465 SQASLDG
+465 SQTSLDG

-496 AESTKKDVSCAQE
+496 AESTKKDVSYAQE

-521 DTSTNVYEDGVYE
+521 DTSTNVYEDGTYD

-576 NASYIKKAADGTK
+576 NVSYINKAADGTK
-589 NQPGLVSVLT
+589 NQPGMVSVLT
-599 SQANADSIDFS
+599 SQTNADSIDFS
-610 SIDTVSRATCTSKA
+610 SIDTVSHATCTSKA

>member
-1 MKFKEILEKIKV
+1 MKFKEVFEKIKV
-13 YAPLGVSLVVA
+13 YAPLGVSLVIA
-24 ACVVISLSGY
+24 ACVVISLIGY
-34 QAKASEPSKDKK
+34 QTKASEPSNDKK
-46 QQVSESVTDAETETE
+46 HQVSERVTDTETE
-61 TENAAEDTQTH
+61 DAAEDTQT
-72 AGSFELAD
+72 ATGSFELAD

-120 NRAKGVIDRI
+120 NRAKAVIDRI

-283 SENTADNNNDKQE
+283 SDKTTGNNTDKQG
-296 AAESSGNGQTDENSS
+296 AAEASGNGQTDKNSS

-332 TAEGYKGDIKAAVV
+332 TAEGYKGDIRVAVV
-346 IQNKT
+346 IQDKT

-408 ARKTTAGENTGDGN
+408 ARKTTAGENTGGSN
-422 SDANNKNNS
+422 SDSNNS
-431 NSDNNNGN
+431 NDNN
-439 DNSSNNADDSNI
+439 SNI
-451 AGEEDKAVLSKLVQ
+451 AGEEDKAVLLKLVQ
-465 SQASLDG
+465 SQASFDG

-521 DTSTNVYEDGVYE
+521 DTSTNVYEDGTYD

-576 NASYIKKAADGTK
+576 NVSYIKKAVDGTK
-589 NQPGLVSVLT
+589 NQPGMVSVLT
-599 SQANADSIDFS
+599 SQTNADSIDFS
-610 SIDTVSRATCTSKA
+610 SIDTVSHATCTSKA

>member
-1 MKFKEILEKIKV
+1 MKFKEVLEKIKV
-13 YAPLGVSLVVA
+13 YAPLGVSLVIA

-34 QAKASEPSKDKK
+34 QTKASEPSKDKK
-46 QQVSESVTDAETETE
+46 QQVSERVTDTE
-61 TENAAEDTQTH
+61 TENTQT
-72 AGSFELAD
+72 ATGSFDLAD

-130 IASQS
+130 ISSQS

-152 GAVKNALTGEKDN
+152 KAVKNALTGEKDN

-172 QESTSESE
+172 QESASESE
-180 SDSSLAEIAAVQDA
+180 SDSSSVEIAAVQDA

-216 VDISGG
+216 VDIAGG

-262 ATFSSRGIIAA
+262 ATFSSRGIISA

-283 SENTADNNNDKQE
+283 SQNTADNITDKQDATE
-296 AAESSGNGQTDENSS
+296 TSGNGQTDENPS
-311 GSASEQGTEGTL
+311 GSASEQGTGGTL

-332 TAEGYKGDIKAAVV
+332 TAEGYKGDIKVAVV
-346 IQNKT
+346 IQDKT

-408 ARKTTAGENTGDGN
+408 ARKTTAGENTGD
-422 SDANNKNNS
+422 S
-431 NSDNNNGN
+431 NSGNN
-439 DNSSNNADDSNI
+439 NSSNNSDNSNI
-451 AGEEDKAVLSKLVQ
+451 AGDEDKAVLSKLVQ

-472 AQYTQLSWYLLQ
+472 TQYTQLSWYLLQ
-484 IRLGDAQEVLES
+484 IRLEDAQEVLES
-496 AESTKKDVSCAQE
+496 AESTKKDVSRAQE
-509 KLQAAINALQKN
+509 KLQEAINALQKN
-521 DTSTNVYEDGVYE
+521 DTSTNVYEDGTYD

-589 NQPGLVSVLT
+589 NQQGMVSVLT

-624 IIDGCKSALEAA
+624 IIDGCKSVLEAA

>member
-1 MKFKEILEKIKV
+1 MKFKEVLEKIKV
-13 YAPLGVSLVVA
+13 YAPLGVSLVIA

-34 QAKASEPSKDKK
+34 QTKASEPSKDKK
-46 QQVSESVTDAETETE
+46 QQVSDRVTDTE
-61 TENAAEDTQTH
+61 TENAAEDTQT
-72 AGSFELAD
+72 ATGSFELAD

-86 ATGFSGPVTVAVTIM
+86 STGFSGPVTVAVTIM
-101 DKKITSIDI
+101 DKKIISIDI

-165 GVTGKSK
+165 GVTGKAK

-180 SDSSLAEIAAVQDA
+180 SDSSLAEIAVAQDA

-283 SENTADNNNDKQE
+283 SDNTTGNNTDKQG
-296 AAESSGNGQTDENSS
+296 AAEASGNGQTDENSS

-332 TAEGYKGDIKAAVV
+332 TAEGYKGDIKVAVV
-346 IQNKT
+346 IQDKT

-408 ARKTTAGENTGDGN
+408 ARKTTAGENTGDSNSGN
-422 SDANNKNNS
+422 NNN
-431 NSDNNNGN
+431 NSDNNNNNSN
-439 DNSSNNADDSNI
+439 DNNSNI

-521 DTSTNVYEDGVYE
+521 DTSTNVYEDGTYD

-576 NASYIKKAADGTK
+576 NVSYINKAADGTK
-589 NQPGLVSVLT
+589 NQPGMVSVLT